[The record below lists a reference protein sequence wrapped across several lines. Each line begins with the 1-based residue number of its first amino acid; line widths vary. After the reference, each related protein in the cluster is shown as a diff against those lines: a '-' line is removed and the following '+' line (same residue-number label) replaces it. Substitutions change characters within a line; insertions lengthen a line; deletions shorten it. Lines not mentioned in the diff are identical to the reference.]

1 MKPEQSTDK
10 PNYGGQA
17 VIEGVMMRG
26 RNYYAVACRRANGEI
41 VVQQESVESATGKL
55 KWLNKPFLR
64 GTFVMLD
71 AIILGMKALMYS
83 ADIAMADAQ
92 PNAPS
97 DVDKKAESADGSGNK
112 DSNPGKTAKQK
123 RSINDIAVGATVVLG
138 LGLGVLIFIVTPQ
151 FLVGLLQKSIRSS
164 ILLNLTAGIVK
175 LAMFVLY
182 IAVIST
188 MKDIRRVF
196 EYHGAE
202 HKVINTYEAGL
213 DLVPENLNK
222 HTTIHPRCGTSFIL
236 VVLVTSI
243 VVFCFL
249 GWQSNILI
257 RVIERLLLLPVVAGI
272 AYEIIRY
279 AGKHK
284 ESRLLR
290 TLTAPGLL
298 LQRLTTKEPSEDQI
312 EVALTALRAVF
323 DKENEKAEDLSTSA
337 PVSAVE

>member
-1 MKPEQSTDK
+1 
-10 PNYGGQA
+10 
-17 VIEGVMMRG
+17 
-26 RNYYAVACRRANGEI
+26 
-41 VVQQESVESATGKL
+41 
-55 KWLNKPFLR
+55 
-64 GTFVMLD
+64 
-71 AIILGMKALMYS
+71 
-83 ADIAMADAQ
+83 
-92 PNAPS
+92 
-97 DVDKKAESADGSGNK
+97 
-112 DSNPGKTAKQK
+112 
-123 RSINDIAVGATVVLG
+123 
-138 LGLGVLIFIVTPQ
+138 
-151 FLVGLLQKSIRSS
+151 
-164 ILLNLTAGIVK
+164 
-175 LAMFVLY
+175 
-182 IAVIST
+182 
-188 MKDIRRVF
+188 
-196 EYHGAE
+196 
-202 HKVINTYEAGL
+202 

-249 GWQSNILI
+249 GWQTNILI

-323 DKENEKAEDLSTSA
+323 DKENEEAEDLSTSA

>member
-1 MKPEQSTDK
+1 MKSERCTDK

-26 RNYYAVACRRANGEI
+26 LNYYAVACRRANGEI
-41 VVQQESVESATGKL
+41 VVQKESVESVTGKF

-64 GTFVMLD
+64 GTFAMLD
-71 AIILGMKALMYS
+71 AIMLGMKALMYS

-92 PNAPS
+92 PNAS
-97 DVDKKAESADGSGNK
+97 GDVDKDAEAVDGSENK
-112 DSNPGKTAKQK
+112 RSSTGKTIKHKQ
-123 RSINDIAVGATVVLG
+123 SINDIAVSATVILG
-138 LGLGVLIFIVTPQ
+138 LGLGILIFIVTPQ

-175 LAMFVLY
+175 LTMFVLY
-182 IAVIST
+182 IAAISM

-202 HKVINTYEAGL
+202 HKVINTYEAGV
-213 DLVPENLNK
+213 DLVPENLSK
-222 HTTIHPRCGTSFIL
+222 YTTIHPRCGTSFIL

-249 GWQSNILI
+249 GWQSNVLI

-284 ESRLLR
+284 ESKLLR
-290 TLTAPGLL
+290 TITAPGLL
-298 LQRLTTKEPSEDQI
+298 LQRLTTKEPTEDQI
-312 EVALTALRAVF
+312 EVALAALRAVF
-323 DKENEKAEDLSTSA
+323 DKENAEAKDISTSA
-337 PVSAVE
+337 PVSAIE